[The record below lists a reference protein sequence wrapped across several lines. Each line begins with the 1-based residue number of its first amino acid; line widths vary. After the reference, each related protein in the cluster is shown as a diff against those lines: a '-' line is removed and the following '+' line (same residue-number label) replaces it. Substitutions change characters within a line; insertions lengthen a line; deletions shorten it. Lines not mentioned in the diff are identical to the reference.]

1 MNDYNKSKE
10 ELVRELEALRREN
23 QQLKQSTTEPEA
35 EPAPNGPSP
44 NEPSPSPP
52 SEKTILV
59 VDDNDNTRELV
70 ADMMDELGYETIEAA
85 TAGDAVAIF
94 SKDPDRID
102 LVISDIVM
110 PEEDGPEMIEHILA
124 IRKDIKVIFMSG
136 YTEDEIVHDSVYRI
150 QDTCAAFIKK
160 PFSLEEIK
168 SLIRDQID
176 P

>member
-1 MNDYNKSKE
+1 MNDHDKSKQ
-10 ELVRELEALRREN
+10 ELIRELAALRSEN
-23 QQLKQSTTEPEA
+23 QELRALKQGSTKPHA
-35 EPAPNGPSP
+35 
-44 NEPSPSPP
+44 EPSPKPG
-52 SEKTILV
+52 KTILI
-59 VDDNDNTRELV
+59 VDDNENTRELV
-70 ADMMDELGYETIEAA
+70 TDMVDELGYETIEAS
-85 TAGDAVAIF
+85 TAGDAIAIF

-102 LVISDIVM
+102 LIISDIVM
-110 PEEDGPEMIEHILA
+110 PEEDGPEMIEDILA

-160 PFSLEEIK
+160 PFSLAEIK